1 MSDIQQRV
9 IITGG
14 PGAGKSAI
22 IEGLITQKYDCLP
35 ESGRAIIQDQVRI
48 GGSALPWLDKQ
59 AFAEMMLCWEIR
71 SWHLANNNNGLSFFD
86 RGLPDIA
93 GYLQLCEIAVPKHL
107 DRAIRIFEYQKTVF
121 IAPPWKEIYVQDVE
135 RKQTFEDSVMTYH
148 AMVSIYE
155 QYNYKLIEI
164 PCLSVDERVN
174 FILSNMSQ

>member
-1 MSDIQQRV
+1 MHQQ
-9 IITGG
+9 I
-14 PGAGKSAI
+14 
-22 IEGLITQKYDCLP
+22 GLI
-35 ESGRAIIQDQVRI
+35 GR
-48 GGSALPWLDKQ
+48 GKQ
-59 AFAEMMLCWEIR
+59 L
-71 SWHLANNNNGLSFFD
+71 
-86 RGLPDIA
+86 
-93 GYLQLCEIAVPKHL
+93 KHL